1 MLKRFLPV
9 VILLALVN
17 TCFAQMPGGGFKGAS
32 KAKVGHIYGKV
43 VDSVTGK
50 SVPFAPIQ
58 ISGPQWDSV
67 SKSLKTVPLE
77 GQLTGDNGEFSFEK
91 LPVMG
96 QFTIQIN
103 AMGYRPYSIPP
114 PLTCRS

>member
-1 MLKRFLPV
+1 MLKRFIPGLIFLV
-9 VILLALVN
+9 LVN
-17 TCFAQMPGGGFKGAS
+17 FSFAQMPMGGMGGGKGGA
-32 KAKVGHIYGKV
+32 KAKVGHFYGKV
-43 VDSVTGK
+43 IDSVTGK

-67 SKSLKTVPLE
+67 SKSLKTVPLA

-103 AMGYRPYSIPP
+103 AMGYKPYT
-114 PLTCRS
+114 LTCSFD